1 MKDRFFYPLAILII
15 GGMIAYA
22 LSFKADNTPSNVDI
36 YERKGAELEA
46 LFPSPGTA
54 AVISGGGEEVFAVL
68 SAHMK
73 REIAPPSAGVFG
85 TLGPAYEQNFGEA
98 NIRITVR
105 ARSGENAPSAAME
118 LGYFTTGVGDSGWKR
133 FDLTESFADYSFDF
147 TPNAPSGKGNDYVGI
162 WPDPS
167 GEGGEIYVTSIKVE
181 RITP

>member
-68 SAHMK
+68 LQYAQ
-73 REIAPPSAGVFG
+73 G
-85 TLGPAYEQNFGEA
+85 Q
-98 NIRITVR
+98 VR
-105 ARSGENAPSAAME
+105 TRRLLLWNWAILPLA
-118 LGYFTTGVGDSGWKR
+118 
-133 FDLTESFADYSFDF
+133 
-147 TPNAPSGKGNDYVGI
+147 
-162 WPDPS
+162 
-167 GEGGEIYVTSIKVE
+167 
-181 RITP
+181 

>member
-54 AVISGGGEEVFAVL
+54 AVISGGGEEVFAV
-68 SAHMK
+68 
-73 REIAPPSAGVFG
+73 
-85 TLGPAYEQNFGEA
+85 
-98 NIRITVR
+98 ITVR

-147 TPNAPSGKGNDYVGI
+147 TLTMPKI
-162 WPDPS
+162 
-167 GEGGEIYVTSIKVE
+167 
-181 RITP
+181 

>member
-1 MKDRFFYPLAILII
+1 
-15 GGMIAYA
+15 
-22 LSFKADNTPSNVDI
+22 
-36 YERKGAELEA
+36 
-46 LFPSPGTA
+46 
-54 AVISGGGEEVFAVL
+54 
-68 SAHMK
+68 
-73 REIAPPSAGVFG
+73 
-85 TLGPAYEQNFGEA
+85 
-98 NIRITVR
+98 
-105 ARSGENAPSAAME
+105 ME